1 MHTVAAAAGLALV
14 LFTFAEVF
22 EALVLPRRVL
32 RPLGFTRLYYQTAW
46 RAWVAAAHLLPVTR
60 RQTFLCVFAPLS
72 LLALFALWAAAL
84 ILGFGLIHYSLG
96 HRPGILSD
104 AVYLSGATFTTLGYG
119 DLTPGTPPARVL
131 AVAEAATG
139 FGFFAVVVSYLP
151 VLYQAFS
158 RREAFVGLLDAR
170 AGSPPAAGR
179 MLLRTPSG
187 GDGGACLTAFL
198 TEGER
203 WAAEV
208 LEGHLAFPVL
218 GYYRSQHDNQSWLA
232 ALACTLDASALLM
245 TVVDGAGRTQARLTF
260 AMARHAVV
268 DLGLDLRLPPV
279 REAVG
284 AAGGASGG
292 RGAGPRRLRSAEPAG
307 RVAGAVRAVRGR
319 TGRVLPAA
327 GPGGVAGG
335 RGAGQL
341 ADERVDAPGR
351 STGRPGCGT
360 RGRPLRLRR
369 RTAKQPGNGPP
380 GGRGHVDRSSA
391 TTSLTRC
398 TGRTTGSS
406 PPSPWCPG

>member
-268 DLGLDLRLPPV
+268 DLGLDLRRPPAPPTADRLPDG
-279 REAVG
+279 RQSELLAALR
-284 AAGGASGG
+284 AAGVRVRDDFEARSQLAELRALYEPFVAGLAEYYRLPVPGVWPADEEPDNWQTSAWM
-292 RGAGPRRLRSAEPAG
+292 RRAGPLAALG
-307 RVAGAVRAVRGR
+307 VA
-319 TGRVLPAA
+319 
-327 GPGGVAGG
+327 PGG
-335 RGAGQL
+335 
-341 ADERVDAPGR
+341 DHFD
-351 STGRPGCGT
+351 
-360 RGRPLRLRR
+360 
-369 RTAKQPGNGPP
+369 
-380 GGRGHVDRSSA
+380 
-391 TTSLTRC
+391 
-398 TGRTTGSS
+398 
-406 PPSPWCPG
+406 